1 MALADTA
8 ELAAYREMLLASQAA
23 VLERGQPVVERGCY
37 NIKRDAASAA
47 AGHRHLPHYG
57 ASITYDVKVA
67 GPVITGEVGPD
78 KRRRQGALGNIAEY
92 GTGRHGPALPVLGP
106 AFEAEVPRF
115 LDAVAD
121 MVVEV
126 LAP

>member
-1 MALADTA
+1 MALADTT
-8 ELAAYREMLLASQAA
+8 ELAAYREMLLESQAA
-23 VLERGQPVVERGCY
+23 VLEHGRPIVERGCY

-57 ASITYDVKVA
+57 ASISYDVTIR
-67 GPVITGEVGPD
+67 GHVITGEVGPD
-78 KRRRQGALGNIAEY
+78 KHRRQGALGNIAEY
-92 GTGRHGPALPVLGP
+92 GTGHHGPALPVLGP

-121 MVVEV
+121 MLVEV